1 MMIISLLGHHT
12 LILSVCQQ
20 GRLLYLSQDVKF
32 LNSMRIWWL
41 TKPFFSHFIY
51 VIPVVEIVNK
61 LFNFLVRL
69 SNQGDARVLYIVV
82 GFVIYSQ
89 QNLSRTI
96 YLPLLLLVQYM
107 QSSVHKSCGQQVL
120 NKPLFQSCYQLLQ
133 VICEFK
139 LCHVSH
145 RLSSALTRLIRQTLL
160 INAVEV
166 QTQKVVEHNNEISG
180 ALRV

>member
-1 MMIISLLGHHT
+1 MTFAALLQAEAVCQQMMIISLLGHHT

-32 LNSMRIWWL
+32 LNSMRIWRL

-120 NKPLFQSCYQLLQ
+120 NKPLLVLLLAIVGHLRIQALSYLTQ
-133 VICEFK
+133 VIFC
-139 LCHVSH
+139 SDQAD
-145 RLSSALTRLIRQTLL
+145 SADL
-160 INAVEV
+160 AY
-166 QTQKVVEHNNEISG
+166 
-180 ALRV
+180 